1 MGRDLVCRPET
12 EQVSAST
19 MSQVADQHKAQYIR
33 NRDMDE
39 DNWMGKKNKGV
50 KSEGAV
56 RVNECTIYMGR
67 DMENR

>member
-1 MGRDLVCRPET
+1 
-12 EQVSAST
+12 
-19 MSQVADQHKAQYIR
+19 
-33 NRDMDE
+33 MDE